1 MLQDPNLTIVIPC
14 YNEEE
19 VLSAAIA
26 VLTDRLDQLIEE
38 GLVSPRSGLLFVDDG
53 SRDSTWQQLV
63 QHRKVNRYVSAIKLA
78 RNVGHQNAL
87 LCGLLKAKETAD
99 CVISIDADLQDD
111 PALLREF
118 MLKFHEG
125 YEIVYGI
132 RQSRETDTWFKRT
145 TAIGFYRLMA
155 RFGVQLE
162 HNHADFRLMSRRALE
177 HLERF
182 REVNLFLRGL
192 VPLLG
197 LPSARVYYDRRERL
211 AGFSKYPLRRML
223 SFALDGITSFTVR
236 PIRFVTAAGFGL
248 FAASLLAGGYTL
260 VSKLTGNAVSG
271 WSSLMLSIWFI
282 GGAQL
287 LALGM
292 IGEYIGKMYMEV
304 KQRPRYLIDKEL
316 LRAAGAPAAE
326 RGLAD
331 EEANIS

>member
-1 MLQDPNLTIVIPC
+1 
-14 YNEEE
+14 
-19 VLSAAIA
+19 
-26 VLTDRLDQLIEE
+26 
-38 GLVSPRSGLLFVDDG
+38 
-53 SRDSTWQQLV
+53 
-63 QHRKVNRYVSAIKLA
+63 
-78 RNVGHQNAL
+78 
-87 LCGLLKAKETAD
+87 
-99 CVISIDADLQDD
+99 
-111 PALLREF
+111 
-118 MLKFHEG
+118 
-125 YEIVYGI
+125 
-132 RQSRETDTWFKRT
+132 
-145 TAIGFYRLMA
+145 
-155 RFGVQLE
+155 
-162 HNHADFRLMSRRALE
+162 
-177 HLERF
+177 
-182 REVNLFLRGL
+182 
-192 VPLLG
+192 
-197 LPSARVYYDRRERL
+197 
-211 AGFSKYPLRRML
+211 ML

>member
-1 MLQDPNLTIVIPC
+1 MQQYPNLTIVVPC

-19 VLSAAIA
+19 VLSATIA
-26 VLTDRLDQLIEE
+26 ALSEQLELLIEE
-38 GLVSPRSGLLFVDDG
+38 ELVSPGSGLLFVDDG
-53 SRDSTWQQLV
+53 SRDSTWHQLE

-111 PALLREF
+111 IALLREF

-125 YEIVYGI
+125 YEIVYGV
-132 RQSRETDTWFKRT
+132 RQGRETDTWFKRT

-155 RFGVQLE
+155 RLGVRLE
-162 HNHADFRLMSRRALE
+162 HNHADYRLMSRRALE
-177 HLERF
+177 QLDRF

-197 LPSARVYYDRRERL
+197 LPSARVHYDRKERQ
-211 AGFSKYPLRRML
+211 AGVSKYPLRKMV

-236 PIRFVTAAGFGL
+236 PIRFVTAAGLGL
-248 FAASLLAGGYTL
+248 FAASLLAGAYTL
-260 VSKLTGNAVSG
+260 ASKLTGSAVSG
-271 WSSLMLSIWFI
+271 WSSLMLSVWLI
-282 GGAQL
+282 GGLQL
-287 LALGM
+287 LATGM
-292 IGEYIGKMYMEV
+292 IGEYIGKIYMEV
-304 KQRPRYLIDKEL
+304 KQRPRFLIEKEL
-316 LRAAGAPAAE
+316 LRAAGSPAAAIG
-326 RGLAD
+326 RSD